1 MVHFWNWFAKIT
13 GWPVQFVCFRTKVYY
28 ENRATCSRRIKG
40 PAIIISNHTSV
51 FDYAVYLFVFFSRTL
66 RFQMAE
72 VLYKKR
78 LLGWFLRRMG
88 GIYVDRDGF
97 DFGFVTKS
105 EEILAKGGV
114 VGIFP
119 ESRLPKPGE
128 ERPLEFKT
136 SAAYIALRA
145 DVPVIPVVTNGS
157 YFNLKKRARVMIGEP
172 INVCDLSDPTLGE
185 KEDLKNVSAKLR
197 ERIIEL
203 EKMLYEK
210 GEKGTG

>member
-1 MVHFWNWFAKIT
+1 MVRFWNWFAKIT
-13 GWPVQFVCFRTKVYY
+13 GWPVQFLCFRTRVYY
-28 ENRATCSRRIKG
+28 ENAACSRRIKG

-72 VLYKKR
+72 VLYRKK

-105 EEILAKGGV
+105 ADILRGGGV

-119 ESRLPKPGE
+119 ESRIPKPGE

-136 SAAYIALRA
+136 SAAYIALRSDA
-145 DVPVIPVVTNGS
+145 PVIPVVTNGS
-157 YFNLKKRARVMIGEP
+157 YFSKKRARVMIGEP
-172 INVCDLSDPTLGE
+172 INVRDLSDPGLGE

-203 EKMLYEK
+203 EKKLYEE
-210 GEKGTG
+210 GEKGKS

>member
-1 MVHFWNWFAKIT
+1 MVRFWNWFAKIT
-13 GWPVQFVCFRTKVYY
+13 GWPVQFLCFRTRVYY
-28 ENRATCSRRIKG
+28 ENAACSRRIKG

-72 VLYKKR
+72 VLYRKK

-105 EEILAKGGV
+105 CDILAKGGV

-119 ESRLPKPGE
+119 ESRIPKSGE

-145 DVPVIPVVTNGS
+145 DAPVIPVVTNGS
-157 YFNLKKRARVMIGEP
+157 YFKRKRARVMIGEA
-172 INVCDLSDPTLGE
+172 INVRDLSDPALGE

-203 EKMLYEK
+203 EKKLYEE
-210 GEKGTG
+210 GEKGKS

>member
-1 MVHFWNWFAKIT
+1 MVRFWNWFAKIT
-13 GWPVQFVCFRTKVYY
+13 GWPVQFICFRPRVYY
-28 ENRATCSRRIKG
+28 ENAACSRRIKG

-72 VLYKKR
+72 VLYRKK

-105 EEILAKGGV
+105 EDILRGGGV

-119 ESRLPKPGE
+119 ESRIPKPGE

-136 SAAYIALRA
+136 SAAYIALRSDA
-145 DVPVIPVVTNGS
+145 PVIPVVTNGS
-157 YFNLKKRARVMIGEP
+157 YFSKKRARVMIGEP
-172 INVCDLSDPTLGE
+172 INVRDLSDPGLGE

-203 EKMLYEK
+203 EKKLYEE
-210 GEKGTG
+210 GEKGKG

>member
-1 MVHFWNWFAKIT
+1 MVRFWNWFAKIT
-13 GWPVQFVCFRTKVYY
+13 GWPVQFICFRTRVYY
-28 ENRATCSRRIKG
+28 ENAACSRRIKG

-72 VLYKKR
+72 VLYRKK

-105 EEILAKGGV
+105 EEILRGGGV

-119 ESRLPKPGE
+119 ESRIPKPGE
-128 ERPLEFKT
+128 EKPLEFKT

-157 YFNLKKRARVMIGEP
+157 YFNFKKRARVMIGEA
-172 INVCDLSDPTLGE
+172 INVRDLSDPGLVE

-203 EKMLYEK
+203 EKKLYEE
-210 GEKGTG
+210 GEKAKG

>member
-1 MVHFWNWFAKIT
+1 MVRFWNWFAKIT
-13 GWPVQFVCFRTKVYY
+13 GWPVQFLCFRTRVYY
-28 ENRATCSRRIKG
+28 ENAACSRRIKG

-72 VLYKKR
+72 VLYRKK

-105 EEILAKGGV
+105 EDILRGGGV

-119 ESRLPKPGE
+119 ESRIPKPGE
-128 ERPLEFKT
+128 ERPLVFKT
-136 SAAYIALRA
+136 SAAYIALRSDA
-145 DVPVIPVVTNGS
+145 PVIPVVTNGS
-157 YFNLKKRARVMIGEP
+157 YFSKKRARVMIGEP
-172 INVCDLSDPTLGE
+172 INVRDLSDPGLGE

-203 EKMLYEK
+203 EKKLYEE
-210 GEKGTG
+210 GEKGKS

>member
-1 MVHFWNWFAKIT
+1 MVRFWNWFAKIT
-13 GWPVQFVCFRTKVYY
+13 GWPVQFICFRTRVYY
-28 ENRATCSRRIKG
+28 ENAACSRRIKG

-72 VLYKKR
+72 VLYRKK

-105 EEILAKGGV
+105 EEVLRGGGV

-119 ESRLPKPGE
+119 ESRIPKPGE

-157 YFNLKKRARVMIGEP
+157 YFSKKRARVMIGEP
-172 INVCDLSDPTLGE
+172 INVRDLSDPGLGE

-203 EKMLYEK
+203 EKKLYEE
-210 GEKGTG
+210 GEKAKS